1 MVFSGRA
8 ILSKHS
14 VTTTLPESI
23 ARSRIPGLRQQH
35 VALCSNGACDMFF
48 ISGGVYP
55 VVVNVFLL
63 FCQVSIKVDF
73 TKSVLDL

>member
-48 ISGGVYP
+48 ISGGSLPSRCECFFVILP
-55 VVVNVFLL
+55 G
-63 FCQVSIKVDF
+63 
-73 TKSVLDL
+73 